1 MSVFNGPVP
10 FISRH
15 STAEAEIAA
24 VAKFIGE
31 AIADGIAPSEVG
43 VFVRSR
49 DQLDRARG
57 AVKKAGFVIFEL
69 SGESEDQADRIA
81 VGIMHLAKGLEFIA
95 ADQPARNKGTCDNL
109 LTVRRDELE
118 AKVLD
123 GLKEQ
128 LMQPELV
135 TAFIDEFHKEVN
147 RQRAEQDGRR
157 DRTARDLEKTEREI
171 RRLIEAIKAG
181 VLGAAV
187 KDEMTILEAKR
198 VELFARFEAAPP
210 PMPRLH
216 PNLADLYRQKVM
228 NLAQAL
234 NDEHM
239 RLEAA
244 ECIRELIEEIRLVPD
259 NAKLRVKLFGEL
271 AALINLANEH
281 PRSKGT
287 GVQITLVAGCLGV
300 LVYESR

>member
-1 MSVFNGPVP
+1 
-10 FISRH
+10 
-15 STAEAEIAA
+15 
-24 VAKFIGE
+24 
-31 AIADGIAPSEVG
+31 
-43 VFVRSR
+43 
-49 DQLDRARG
+49 
-57 AVKKAGFVIFEL
+57 
-69 SGESEDQADRIA
+69 
-81 VGIMHLAKGLEFIA
+81 
-95 ADQPARNKGTCDNL
+95 
-109 LTVRRDELE
+109 VRRDEVE

-128 LMQPELV
+128 LMQPELI
-135 TAFIDEFHKEVN
+135 TAFIDEFQREVN

-157 DRTARDLEKTEREI
+157 HRTARDLEKTEREI

-198 VELFARFEAAPP
+198 VELLARFEAAPP

-216 PNLADLYRQKVM
+216 PNLAELYRQKVM

-259 NAKLRVKLFGEL
+259 NAKLRVELFGEL

-287 GVQITLVAGCLGV
+287 GVQITLVAGVGFEPTTFRL
-300 LVYESR
+300 